1 MKLETKCLHEG
12 YSPQNGQPRVVPICQ
27 STTFRYDTAENIAR
41 LFDLQESGFFY
52 SRIGNPT
59 VDAVERKIAALEGGV
74 GALCASSGQAA
85 NLLAVLNLAQSGDHV
100 VSAAKIYG
108 GTFNLLHSI
117 LRRFGIET
125 TFVDQN
131 DSNERIAEAIRPN
144 TKLVFGE
151 TLANPALSVLD
162 IERFASLAHSH
173 GLPLLVDNTFATPVF
188 CRPIEFGAD
197 IVIHSSTKYMDGHA
211 VQLGGVIVDSGN
223 FDWTNGNFPEFT
235 EPDET

>member
-108 GTFNLLHSI
+108 GTFN
-117 LRRFGIET
+117 
-125 TFVDQN
+125 
-131 DSNERIAEAIRPN
+131 
-144 TKLVFGE
+144 
-151 TLANPALSVLD
+151 
-162 IERFASLAHSH
+162 
-173 GLPLLVDNTFATPVF
+173 
-188 CRPIEFGAD
+188 
-197 IVIHSSTKYMDGHA
+197 
-211 VQLGGVIVDSGN
+211 
-223 FDWTNGNFPEFT
+223 
-235 EPDET
+235 